1 MNDESVTADKQA
13 LLKAIELW
21 LKQKQQKSNAEK
33 GG

>member
-1 MNDESVTADKQA
+1 METEDEKAA

-21 LKQKQQKSNAEK
+21 LKQKQQKSNVEK